1 MAHRLPFRR
10 TILLGLALLL
20 LAACSP
26 GTKPGAPQVWIDVP
40 VDGLAVAEGEIVTIE
55 GHAADAGGIAR
66 VEVWT
71 DGALVGTLEDLSL
84 VGDLY
89 RFEYAWTPGG
99 AGEHLVQVMAFDNE
113 EVSSAPDSARVIVG
127 LPTFAGPD
135 LAIVSVEALVEGY
148 KEDTPF
154 CNTRVVY
161 RNEGTEAI
169 PAEFDIKFRFDGVDR
184 HTMTVAGGLPPGT
197 EAEATFVYQFDGLH
211 DIGVNLDWSERV
223 AETNESNNAFAEARQ
238 CQGTAPDTPTVP
250 PPSLPAVRFVAD
262 PPEILAG
269 ACTTL
274 RWEVTGAQQVIFG
287 GVDQPASG
295 AFSACLCKDE
305 RYSLRVIDL
314 MGAEAKHTVDVK
326 VNGVCATPTL
336 PDSTPP
342 PAPSPAVPAN
352 GGAPL
357 SCRGSQTLAWLPVED
372 ESGIDEYRVQVQRH
386 SGDNNWQD
394 VTGSVFTGLHDKQMN
409 LGVECGWY
417 YRWRVRAVDGL
428 GNVGAWSG
436 WSTFAIT
443 LG

>member
-10 TILLGLALLL
+10 TILLGVALLM

-26 GTKPGAPQVWIDVP
+26 GIKPGAPQVWIDVP
-40 VDGLAVAEGEIVTIE
+40 VDGLAVAEGEIVSLE

-71 DGALVGTLEDLSL
+71 DGAFVDTLEGLSL

-99 AGEHLVQVMAFDNE
+99 AGEHLVQVMAFNNE
-113 EVSSAPDSARVIVG
+113 EVSSAPDSARVMVG

-135 LAIVSVEALVEGY
+135 LAIVRVDAVVEGF
-148 KEDTPF
+148 KGDIPF
-154 CNTRVVY
+154 CNTHVVY
-161 RNEGTEAI
+161 RNDGTETI
-169 PAEFDIKFRFDGVDR
+169 PGTFDITFAFDGVGQQ
-184 HTMTVAGGLPPGT
+184 TQTVGAGVPPGG
-197 EAEATFVYQFDGLH
+197 ELEIIFVYQFEGLH
-211 DIGVNLDWSERV
+211 YIGINLDPGEAV
-223 AETNESNNAFAEARQ
+223 AETNELNNAFAEARQ
-238 CQGTAPDTPTVP
+238 CQGAAPDTPTVP
-250 PPSLPAVRFVAD
+250 PSAGPTVRFVAD

-274 RWEVTGAQQVIFG
+274 RWEVTGARQVIFG

-295 AFSACLCKDE
+295 TFGACLCKDE
-305 RYSLRVIDL
+305 RYSLRVID
-314 MGAEAKHTVDVK
+314 MKGAEAKHTVDVK
-326 VNGVCATPTL
+326 VNGVCATPTI

-394 VTGSVFTGLHDKQMN
+394 VSGSVFTGLNDKQMN
-409 LGVECGWY
+409 VGVECGWY